1 MTEQRISNEKP
12 EAAGKITVVGLM
24 SRDDDDGRLLAEIGG
39 RRGWQVVFA
48 ETHAEAEAALD
59 QAQVPVVFCDH
70 GLLGLGWRRA
80 VERLSGPPKRACVIL
95 LSETADTN
103 LRNEVVGGGGYDVL
117 PKPLRE
123 ETVTRTVRLARSYWI
138 SPARTG
144 LLMNGPPE
152 LAKEGRS

>member
-1 MTEQRISNEKP
+1 MTERRISNEQP
-12 EAAGKITVVGLM
+12 GAAGKITIVGLM
-24 SRDDDDGRLLAEIGG
+24 SSDDDDGRLLAEIGG

-48 ETHAEAEAALD
+48 ETHTEAEAALNG
-59 QAQVPVVFCDH
+59 AQVPVVFCDH

-80 VERLSGPPKRACVIL
+80 VERLSGPPERACVIL

-103 LRNEVVGGGGYDVL
+103 LWNEVVSGGGYDVL

-123 ETVTRTVRLARSYWI
+123 DTVTRAVRLARSYWI

-144 LLMNGPPE
+144 LLLNRSPE
-152 LAKEGRS
+152 LAKEGTS

>member
-1 MTEQRISNEKP
+1 MTERRHSNEQAGG
-12 EAAGKITVVGLM
+12 AARITVVGLM
-24 SRDDDDGRLLAEIGG
+24 SSDDDDGRLVGATGS
-39 RRGWQVVFA
+39 RNGWQVVFA
-48 ETHAEAEAALD
+48 ETHTEAEAALD

-103 LRNEVVGGGGYDVL
+103 LWNEVVSSGGYDVL
-117 PKPLRE
+117 SKPLRE
-123 ETVTRTVRLARSYWI
+123 DTVTRAVRLARSYWI

-144 LLMNGPPE
+144 LLLNRSPQ
-152 LAKEGRS
+152 LAKEGTS

>member
-1 MTEQRISNEKP
+1 MTERRISNEQP
-12 EAAGKITVVGLM
+12 GAAGKITIVGLM
-24 SRDDDDGRLLAEIGG
+24 SSDDDDGRLLAEIGG

-48 ETHAEAEAALD
+48 ETHAEAEAALNG
-59 QAQVPVVFCDH
+59 AQVPVVFCDH

-103 LRNEVVGGGGYDVL
+103 LWNEVVSGGGYDVL

-123 ETVTRTVRLARSYWI
+123 DTVTRAVRLARSYWI

-144 LLMNGPPE
+144 LLLNRSPE
-152 LAKEGRS
+152 LAKEGTS